1 MAVGAA
7 SGGQHV
13 AADRLAAAHAR
24 LLQDHSLQFAFQ
36 TRAPPPTPGWLKPLA
51 EFIKW
56 IAPALQWVFWIG
68 LAMMAAFILFY
79 LARELIR
86 IRWPARARTKSG
98 APAQE
103 WRPAPEQARAL
114 LEDADRLAAEGR
126 FAEAAH
132 LLLFRSIDDIQ
143 GRRPRLIGPAL
154 TARDIAGLDGLPAPA
169 RRAFQ
174 TIAQVVERSFFG
186 GRDVDA
192 SAFAQCRRAYE
203 DFAFPEAWA

>member
-7 SGGQHV
+7 SGGHV

-36 TRAPPPTPGWLKPLA
+36 TRTPPAPPAWLKPLVDL
-51 EFIKW
+51 IKW
-56 IAPALQWVFWIG
+56 AAPALQWVFWIG
-68 LAMMAAFILFY
+68 LGLMAAFILIY
-79 LARELIR
+79 LGRELIR
-86 IRWPARARTKSG
+86 IRWPSRVRSKS
-98 APAQE
+98 AKPVQE
-103 WRPAPEQARAL
+103 WRPEPEQARAL
-114 LEDADRLAAEGR
+114 LQDADRLAAEGR

-169 RRAFQ
+169 RGAFQ
-174 TIAQVVERSFFG
+174 IIAQVVERSFFG